1 LVKLTGDIKPMND
14 IAKIQQKDID
24 DNMAKIAEMIGQA
37 DTSNS
42 NATMGYPRLAIEQQN
57 ENTSGDVLPKGS
69 YRFKMNGK
77 ALYSKNIEVRLF
89 VRYYGYDFYSNERP
103 EDSVRTVLQPSLS
116 DDFPD
121 TAGGDRCGKL
131 GKDEIAS
138 LPANSIE
145 HARQKNIKCTQ
156 VVYGMVTKGTGESV
170 DKETI
175 DLADTPFIWS
185 ARGSAFMPVA
195 NFIRE
200 IPSNKIMFSQK
211 AKMSTKR
218 NVNGS
223 VIYYTPIFEK
233 PQTVKVSETDITI
246 LNEFMEDIK
255 GWNERVLKDHNERK
269 ENVLLK
275 EDLDVA
281 KELESAA

>member
-1 LVKLTGDIKPMND
+1 MTDLVK
-14 IAKIQQKDID
+14 ID
-24 DNMAKIAEMIGQA
+24 DIEANMAKIAEMIGQK

-42 NATMGYPRLAIEQQN
+42 NASQGYPRLAIEQQN
-57 ENTSGDVLPKGS
+57 ENTNGDVLPKGS
-69 YRFKMNGK
+69 YRFKVSGK
-77 ALYSKNIEVRLF
+77 SVYTKDVEVRFF
-89 VRYYGYDFYSNERP
+89 VRYYGYDFYNNENP
-103 EDSVRTVLQPSLS
+103 EESVRTVLQPSLS

-131 GKDEIAS
+131 SKDEVAA

-145 HARQKNIKCTQ
+145 HARQKNLKATQ
-156 VVYGMVTKGTGESV
+156 VVYGLGAKGKGETV
-170 DKETI
+170 HGDELN
-175 DLADTPFIWS
+175 LAGTPFVWS

-200 IPSNKIMFSQK
+200 IPGNKIMFSQR
-211 AKMSTKR
+211 AKLATKR

-223 VIYYTPIFEK
+223 VIYYTPVFEK
-233 PQTVKVSETDITI
+233 PQTIKVSEEDITM

-255 GWNERVLKDHNERK
+255 GWNDRVLKDYNEKK

-281 KELESAA
+281 KDLESAA